1 MIPYYYPRVIERV
14 STALLDAFNDIKI
27 NRYNEDG
34 DVIKI
39 IDVPLI
45 FHYNK
50 NFAEYIM
57 NTSRNKE
64 SRHTAPIMGLRW
76 NGLVRDSNRVT
87 QQKKIR
93 TIFNADTG
101 TYLRDRR
108 PSAWKLNFSLNV
120 YTENP
125 IDLLQIIENVV
136 TYFDPTL
143 TISIKEFEKV
153 NIERDII
160 VTLND
165 PQLEILDEVSREEK
179 QTYSIDIPLVAQVV
193 LYPPVSSAEIIKFIR
208 QDIAIDNRNIGEIQ
222 NDGIYPSTIA
232 EYRALHYTEILN
244 NGVTVENGNIDDSV
258 NVTKIIDDSD
268 NFYRIVLD
276 VNSKS
281 IIPLKTLLAR
291 SSIVYVE
298 IQITERFNS
307 FKTGISIG
315 DSNNNESIMKKSE
328 NNPYFVAKYA
338 YTFEKY
344 LNKDTTLNVYYD
356 RSNATEGNA
365 VISIS
370 WK

>member
-14 STALLDAFNDIKI
+14 STALLDVFNDVKI
-27 NRYNEDG
+27 NRFDENG
-34 DVIKI
+34 DVVKM

-45 FHYNK
+45 FHYSK

-57 NTSRNKE
+57 NTERNKE
-64 SRHTAPIMGLRW
+64 SRHTTPIMGLRW
-76 NGLVRDSNRVT
+76 NGLSRDANRIT

-93 TIFNADTG
+93 TVFNTDTG
-101 TYLRDRR
+101 AYLRDRR
-108 PSAWKLNFSLNV
+108 PSAWKLNFSISI

-125 IDLLQIIENVV
+125 IDFLQIIENVI

-143 TISIKEFEKV
+143 TVSIKEFEKV

-165 PQLEILDEVSREEK
+165 PQLEILDEVTREEK
-179 QTYSIDIPLVAQVV
+179 QTYSMDIPLVAQVV

-208 QDIAIDNRNIGEIQ
+208 QDIAVDNRNVGEIQ
-222 NDGIYPSTIA
+222 NDGIYPSTIS
-232 EYRALHYTEILN
+232 EYRALHAEEILN
-244 NGVTVENGNIDDSV
+244 QGITVENGNVDDSV

-268 NFYRIVLD
+268 NFFRIVLD

-281 IIPLKTLLAR
+281 IIPMKTLLAR
-291 SSIVYVE
+291 STIVYVE

-307 FKTGISIG
+307 FKTAISIG
-315 DSNNNESIMKKSE
+315 DSTNHESIMKISE

-344 LNKDTTLNVYYD
+344 LNKDTDVNLYYD

-365 VISIS
+365 VVSIS